1 MFEETL
7 TSQYNQEIL
16 DEQQQTLEVQSADSN
31 SLRFTIGAE
40 KNTFTVTNNS
50 SGGECGLQYVTYVQF
65 LANVEQEKPA
75 LLETTARTFTTV
87 ILSCRPASKPFRI
100 PGFSFSSLI
109 SAPANGFDVGASHEF
124 EAGLVMRVPPMLDR
138 DIFI

>member
-87 ILSCRPASKPFRI
+87 ILSCRPASKPVDF
-100 PGFSFSSLI
+100 
-109 SAPANGFDVGASHEF
+109 
-124 EAGLVMRVPPMLDR
+124 
-138 DIFI
+138 